1 MPAWNSGLRTVHRFP
16 SALPDRA
23 VRRSARA
30 SSCMNCR
37 RTQSPFRYSR
47 MSGTVAEWG
56 SNTYS
61 TSLYS
66 LTVAMGAT
74 SHVRIAHRFEP
85 AVPHVL
91 ADHFVGVAELCH
103 LPLVQPQGL
112 CSHELHR
119 AQPVGHQHDC
129 AALPGELRGLLGDVP
144 LECSVAAGQC

>member
-1 MPAWNSGLRTVHRFP
+1 MPAWNRGLRTVHRFP

-30 SSCMNCR
+30 SSRMNCR
-37 RTQSPFRYSR
+37 RSQSPFRYPR

-74 SHVRIAHRFEP
+74 SNVRVVHRFEP

-91 ADHFVGVAELCH
+91 ADDHVGVAELGH
-103 LPLVQPQGL
+103 LALVQPESLGGHL
-112 CSHELHR
+112 LHR
-119 AQPVGHQHDC
+119 AQPVGDEHDR
-129 AALPGELRGLLGDVP
+129 AALTRELRGLLGDVL
-144 LECSVAAGQC
+144 LERG